1 MASQGRCYTG
11 ALKGELFLG
20 NALYHTG
27 FLFVATI
34 SSGTNESRP
43 NKPNSRP
50 PNGPPPNG
58 GGPGSNQQTGQSG
71 HNGRGPQGSGRA
83 GPGRP
88 GGRPKMDIASL
99 RKALGYSFKYR
110 RFLFIAVG
118 SMLIGT
124 SAQLAVPQ
132 FIQSVL
138 DIVTRTLTARDLNGL
153 SPAAQI
159 DRAAELGFELSSLQ
173 ATLDAPLQLLVQ
185 ISLLILLFSLARG
198 FFAFSQAFVS
208 EKMGQ
213 YAAYDFRNEL
223 FAQIS
228 RLSFSYHDR
237 QRTGELMVRATDD
250 VEKVRIFI
258 SQGLLLSGQALVLMV
273 STLTILFV
281 TNWRLALVVVPI
293 LPVAILVFMGFGMG
307 AQGLFMNLQRRLAK
321 LNSILQENLAGIQ
334 VVKTYVREA
343 TEQKRFDGAAQ
354 EYMTF
359 ALKVSRFM
367 SFMFPF
373 LFLVA
378 NLSLVAVTYF
388 GGRMLISSE
397 LTLGQWTKFSLYVTY
412 IFIPIGQFGFIIA
425 QAAQASASAQRIFEI
440 LNADVEVKNRPGAHN
455 LPAIQG
461 RVEFQ
466 DVTFRYFGGGDPI
479 LKNVSFVA
487 QPGDVVAILGATGSG
502 KSTIINLLP
511 RFYDV
516 TQGRIA
522 IDDQDI
528 RDVTLDS
535 LRSQIGIVLQETVLF
550 SGTVRENIAFGRP
563 EATQTEIEAAARAA
577 AAHEF
582 IAELPGGYDTE
593 VAERGTTL
601 SGGQKQRVAIARALL
616 LDPRILIL
624 DDSTSSVDMQ
634 TERRIQQAL
643 DLLMQ
648 GRTSFVIA
656 QRISTVRNASQIL
669 VLDKGQLVGQGT
681 HEELIASHVL
691 YADIFASQLVDD
703 AADVTQ
709 AAAPFMAA
717 TAPPFGPTG

>member
-1 MASQGRCYTG
+1 
-11 ALKGELFLG
+11 
-20 NALYHTG
+20 
-27 FLFVATI
+27 
-34 SSGTNESRP
+34 
-43 NKPNSRP
+43 
-50 PNGPPPNG
+50 
-58 GGPGSNQQTGQSG
+58 
-71 HNGRGPQGSGRA
+71 
-83 GPGRP
+83 
-88 GGRPKMDIASL
+88 MDMASL

-110 RFLFIAVG
+110 RFLIMAVG

-138 DIVTRTLTARDLNGL
+138 DTVTRTLTARELDGL
-153 SPAAQI
+153 SSAAQS
-159 DRAAELGFELSSLQ
+159 DRATELGFELSSLQ
-173 ATLDAPLQLLVQ
+173 ATLDSPLQLLIQ
-185 ISLLILLFSLARG
+185 ASLLILLFSVARG

-223 FAQIS
+223 FSQIS

-334 VVKTYVREA
+334 VVKTYVREVS
-343 TEQKRFDGAAQ
+343 EQKRFDGAAR
-354 EYMTF
+354 EYMSF

-388 GGRMLISSE
+388 GGRMLIASE
-397 LTLGQWTKFSLYVTY
+397 LTLGQWSKFSLYVTY

-425 QAAQASASAQRIFEI
+425 QAAQASASAQRVFEI
-440 LNADVEVKNRPGAHN
+440 LDADVEVKNRPGART

-461 RVEFQ
+461 RVQFHN
-466 DVTFRYFGGGDPI
+466 VVFRYFGGGEPI
-479 LKNVSFVA
+479 LKNVSFAA

-516 TQGRIA
+516 TNGHITV
-522 IDDQDI
+522 DNNDI

-550 SGTVRENIAFGRP
+550 SGTVRENIAFGP
-563 EATQTEIEAAARAA
+563 A
-577 AAHEF
+577 
-582 IAELPGGYDTE
+582 
-593 VAERGTTL
+593 
-601 SGGQKQRVAIARALL
+601 
-616 LDPRILIL
+616 
-624 DDSTSSVDMQ
+624 
-634 TERRIQQAL
+634 
-643 DLLMQ
+643 
-648 GRTSFVIA
+648 
-656 QRISTVRNASQIL
+656 
-669 VLDKGQLVGQGT
+669 
-681 HEELIASHVL
+681 
-691 YADIFASQLVDD
+691 
-703 AADVTQ
+703 
-709 AAAPFMAA
+709 
-717 TAPPFGPTG
+717 

>member
-1 MASQGRCYTG
+1 MTRAQNGAVPHGRSPGTGGPPAGRPAPRVGSGPNGRAPQGR
-11 ALKGELFLG
+11 
-20 NALYHTG
+20 
-27 FLFVATI
+27 
-34 SSGTNESRP
+34 
-43 NKPNSRP
+43 
-50 PNGPPPNG
+50 GP
-58 GGPGSNQQTGQSG
+58 GGPG
-71 HNGRGPQGSGRA
+71 
-83 GPGRP
+83 
-88 GGRPKMDIASL
+88 GGRPKMDMASL

-110 RFLFIAVG
+110 RFLFMAVG

-132 FIQSVL
+132 FIQLVL
-138 DIVTRTLTARDLNGL
+138 DIVTRTLTARELEGL
-153 SPAAQI
+153 SGAGQTDSA
-159 DRAAELGFELSSLQ
+159 DTLGFALSSLPGPS
-173 ATLDAPLQLLVQ
+173 DSSLQLLIQV
-185 ISLLILLFSLARG
+185 SFLILLFAIARG

-223 FAQIS
+223 FSQIS

-237 QRTGELMVRATDD
+237 HRTGELMVRATDD

-273 STLTILFV
+273 STLAILFV
-281 TNWRLALVVVPI
+281 TNWQLALVVVPI

-307 AQGLFMNLQRRLAK
+307 AQGLFMNLQRKLAK

-334 VVKTYVREA
+334 VVKTYVREV
-343 TEQKRFDGAAQ
+343 TEQRRFNGAAH
-354 EYMTF
+354 EYMSF

-378 NLSLVAVTYF
+378 NLSLVAITYF
-388 GGRMLISSE
+388 GGRMLIASE
-397 LTLGQWTKFSLYVTY
+397 LSLGQWSKFSLYVTY

-440 LNADVEVKNRPGAHN
+440 LDADVEVKNRPGARA

-466 DVTFRYFGGGDPI
+466 DVTFQYFGGGEPI
-479 LKNVSFVA
+479 LKNVSFAA

-516 TQGRIA
+516 SQGKIA
-522 IDDQDI
+522 IDGHDI
-528 RDVTLDS
+528 RDVLLDS

-563 EATQTEIEAAARAA
+563 DASQAQIEAAAQAA
-577 AAHEF
+577 AAHDF
-582 IAELPGGYDTE
+582 IVALPDGYDTN
-593 VAERGTTL
+593 VAERGTSL

-624 DDSTSSVDMQ
+624 DDSTSSVDLQ

-643 DLLMQ
+643 DRLMQ

-669 VLDKGQLVGQGT
+669 VLDQGRLVGQGT
-681 HEELIASHVL
+681 HEELIATHEL
-691 YADIFASQLVDD
+691 YAEIFSSQLVDD
-703 AADVTQ
+703 DSGSPL
-709 AAAPFMAA
+709 AAAPLMATG
-717 TAPPFGPTG
+717 TAPPDITG

>member
-1 MASQGRCYTG
+1 
-11 ALKGELFLG
+11 
-20 NALYHTG
+20 
-27 FLFVATI
+27 
-34 SSGTNESRP
+34 
-43 NKPNSRP
+43 
-50 PNGPPPNG
+50 
-58 GGPGSNQQTGQSG
+58 
-71 HNGRGPQGSGRA
+71 
-83 GPGRP
+83 
-88 GGRPKMDIASL
+88 MDMASL
-99 RKALGYSFKYR
+99 RKALGYSFKYK
-110 RFLFIAVG
+110 RFLFMAVS

-132 FIQSVL
+132 FVQSVL
-138 DIVTRTLTARDLNGL
+138 DVVTRTLTARELTGL
-153 SPAAQI
+153 SGVDQV
-159 DRAAELGFELSSLQ
+159 DRAADLGFDLSRLQ
-173 ATLDAPLQLLVQ
+173 ATLDAPIQLLIQASV
-185 ISLLILLFSLARG
+185 LIFLFSVARA

-223 FAQIS
+223 FSQIS

-258 SQGLLLSGQALVLMV
+258 SQGLLLSGQALVLMIG
-273 STLTILFV
+273 TLTILFV
-281 TNWRLALVVVPI
+281 TNWRLAFVVVPI

-307 AQGLFMNLQRRLAK
+307 AQGLFMNLQRKLAK

-343 TEQKRFDGAAQ
+343 TEQKRFDESAR
-354 EYMTF
+354 EYMSF

-378 NLSLVAVTYF
+378 NLSLVAITYF
-388 GGRMLISSE
+388 GGRMLIANE
-397 LTLGQWTKFSLYVTY
+397 LSLGQWSKFSLYVTY

-440 LNADVEVKNRPGAHN
+440 LDADVEVKNRPGAKP

-461 RVEFQ
+461 QVEFQ
-466 DVTFRYFGGGDPI
+466 DVTFSYFGGGDPI
-479 LKNVSFVA
+479 LKKVSFA
-487 QPGDVVAILGATGSG
+487 ARPGEVVAILGATGSG

-516 TQGRIA
+516 TQGLIA
-522 IDDQDI
+522 IDGNDI

-550 SGTVRENIAFGRP
+550 SGTVRDNIAYGRP
-563 EATQTEIEAAARAA
+563 EASQAQIEAASQAA
-577 AAHEF
+577 AAHDF
-582 IAELPGGYDTE
+582 IAELPNGYETE
-593 VAERGTTL
+593 VAERGSTL

-624 DDSTSSVDMQ
+624 DDSTSSVDLQ
-634 TERRIQQAL
+634 TERRIQSAL
-643 DLLMQ
+643 DQLMR

-691 YADIFASQLVDD
+691 YAEIFSSQLVDD
-703 AADVTQ
+703 ANDSQNQ
-709 AAAPFMAA
+709 AVPFLA
-717 TAPPFGPTG
+717 TGTSPLDATG

>member
-1 MASQGRCYTG
+1 
-11 ALKGELFLG
+11 
-20 NALYHTG
+20 
-27 FLFVATI
+27 
-34 SSGTNESRP
+34 
-43 NKPNSRP
+43 
-50 PNGPPPNG
+50 
-58 GGPGSNQQTGQSG
+58 
-71 HNGRGPQGSGRA
+71 
-83 GPGRP
+83 
-88 GGRPKMDIASL
+88 MDMASL
-99 RKALGYSFKYR
+99 RKALGYSFKYK
-110 RFLFIAVG
+110 RFLLMAVS

-132 FIQSVL
+132 FVQRVL
-138 DIVTRTLTARDLNGL
+138 DIVTRTLTARELAGL
-153 SPAAQI
+153 SGADQA
-159 DRAAELGFELSSLQ
+159 DRAAQLGFDLSSLQ
-173 ATLDAPLQLLVQ
+173 ANLDAPLQLLIQ
-185 ISLLILLFSLARG
+185 ASLLIFLFSVARG
-198 FFAFSQAFVS
+198 YFAFTQAFVS

-223 FAQIS
+223 FSQIS

-258 SQGLLLSGQALVLMV
+258 SQGLLLSGQALVLMIG
-273 STLTILFV
+273 TLTILFV

-293 LPVAILVFMGFGMG
+293 LPVAIMVFMGFGMG
-307 AQGLFMNLQRRLAK
+307 AQSLFMNLQRRLAK

-343 TEQKRFDGAAQ
+343 TEQKRFDGAAR
-354 EYMTF
+354 EYMSF

-378 NLSLVAVTYF
+378 NLSLVAITYF
-388 GGRMLISSE
+388 GGRMLIANE
-397 LTLGQWTKFSLYVTY
+397 LSLGQWSKFSLYVTY

-440 LNADVEVKNRPGAHN
+440 LDADVEVKNRPGAN
-455 LPAIQG
+455 PLPAIQG

-466 DVTFRYFGGGDPI
+466 DVTFRYFGGGEPI
-479 LKNVSFVA
+479 LKNVTFAA
-487 QPGDVVAILGATGSG
+487 QPGEVVAILGATGSG

-516 TQGRIA
+516 TQGRIV
-522 IDDQDI
+522 IDGNDV

-535 LRSQIGIVLQETVLF
+535 LRGQIGIVLQETVLF
-550 SGTVRENIAFGRP
+550 SGTVRDNIAYGRP
-563 EATQTEIEAAARAA
+563 GASQTQIEAAAQAA
-577 AAHEF
+577 AAHDF
-582 IAELPGGYDTE
+582 IVELPNGYDTE
-593 VAERGTTL
+593 VAERGSTL

-624 DDSTSSVDMQ
+624 DDSTSSVDLQ
-634 TERRIQQAL
+634 TERRIQSAL
-643 DLLMQ
+643 DRLMQ

-681 HEELIASHVL
+681 HDELIATHEL
-691 YADIFASQLVDD
+691 YADIFSSQLVDD
-703 AADVTQ
+703 ASEISP
-709 AAAPFMAA
+709 AAAPFTA
-717 TAPPFGPTG
+717 TRSQQMDATG